1 MLTPLASKRNGQ
13 VSGPFSQIH
22 SCPFWPVK
30 APRIRLASGADWFL
44 GWHFRCCCET
54 LCTDWVSRAARSSH
68 WKFKK
73 QANQKIH
80 DKFFTLRDS
89 SWKIN
94 NGFIFFSF
102 ENKCTRKKKRMRWG
116 RLVFSALYYL
126 SFSLSWDRKIKAAL
140 QHSQTWL
147 NKSQGKHWVFRSS
160 SEICPISLAGSSSA
174 PWAPFQKASLLNRE
188 FFQAG
193 RLTSAGH
200 SKTLLQPF

>member
-1 MLTPLASKRNGQ
+1 MQRSYQGFIYIWWSHLIALGAKSQWMKVSNSWWQGRMLTPLASKRNGQ

-73 QANQKIH
+73 QANQKIRNE
-80 DKFFTLRDS
+80 FFTLRDS

-102 ENKCTRKKKRMRWG
+102 KNKCTRKKKG
-116 RLVFSALYYL
+116 
-126 SFSLSWDRKIKAAL
+126 WDGEDWYF
-140 QHSQTWL
+140 QHCI
-147 NKSQGKHWVFRSS
+147 
-160 SEICPISLAGSSSA
+160 ICPSHFHETGKLKQLCSIL
-174 PWAPFQKASLLNRE
+174 KLD
-188 FFQAG
+188 
-193 RLTSAGH
+193 
-200 SKTLLQPF
+200 